1 MPILS
6 KKRKFITLFTI
17 IGILTAITAEA
28 KLGTQT
34 AINNQLT
41 GLLISQKTSPKKV
54 WKILPIGDSLT
65 EGQGKEG
72 YQSYRGH
79 LYNLLQKGR
88 YQVDFIGPQNKTTL
102 AGGDPDHAGFGGYTI
117 GPDESKFCQNCP
129 KANIYDNL
137 PKILSNKADVI
148 LLLIGINDLLPVKD
162 RPVNP
167 KDAAQKLE
175 NLVKKIKETQP
186 QAKILVSSLLQV
198 GWTNNEWTDYFAVNK
213 KARELGEKSS
223 SDKIYFVDLNKV
235 KLEEKDF
242 TDKLHLTDNG
252 ARKVAE
258 GWYQALKANL

>member
-1 MPILS
+1 MAVLN
-6 KKRKFITLFTI
+6 KNGKLITLFTI
-17 IGILTAITAEA
+17 IGILTAIAAEV
-28 KLGTQT
+28 KLGTQG
-34 AINNQLT
+34 AINNQLNS
-41 GLLISQKTSPKKV
+41 LLVFQKKSPKKV

-79 LYNLLQKGR
+79 LYNFLQKGK

-117 GPDESKFCQNCP
+117 GPDESRFCQTCP
-129 KANIYDNL
+129 KGNISDNL
-137 PKILSNKADVI
+137 PRILSYKADVI
-148 LLLIGINDLLPVKD
+148 LLLIGINDLLPTKG
-162 RPVNP
+162 RPVEP

-175 NLVKKIKETQP
+175 NLVKKIQETQP

-198 GWTNNEWTDYFAVNK
+198 GWTNNEWQDYFAVNQ
-213 KARELGEKSS
+213 KARELGEKSP

-235 KLEEKDF
+235 NLEEIDF
-242 TDKLHLTDNG
+242 TDKLHLTNNG